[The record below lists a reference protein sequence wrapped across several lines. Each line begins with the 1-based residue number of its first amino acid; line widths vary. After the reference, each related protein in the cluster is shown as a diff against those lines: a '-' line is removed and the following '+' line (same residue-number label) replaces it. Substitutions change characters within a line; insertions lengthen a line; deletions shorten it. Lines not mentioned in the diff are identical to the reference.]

1 MTTPAAAPRKL
12 PNSTWAEI
20 RTAHASGIGL
30 RELARSM
37 GIPAGT
43 VLARARREGWTQ
55 RREHARSLA
64 VTPAAHPAR
73 TPSEAAAV
81 SIAERGQRHLQRV
94 AGIVEKTLPA
104 VERMKPGAILDRIE
118 DIDRLDK
125 IGRRTFGLDEGGSG
139 VVRIDI
145 YANVPE
151 RAIAGI
157 DVETAVMRDGVTES
171 E

>member
-1 MTTPAAAPRKL
+1 MNTQSPAPRKL

-30 RELARSM
+30 REIARKM
-37 GIPAGT
+37 NIPAGT
-43 VLARARREGWTQ
+43 VLARAKREGWT
-55 RREHARSLA
+55 RRIESAKTLARQSAPFA
-64 VTPAAHPAR
+64 VAD
-73 TPSEAAAV
+73 AAAATM
-81 SIAERGQRHLQRV
+81 AERGQRHLQRV

-125 IGRRTFGLDEGGSG
+125 IGRRTFGLDESGSG

-145 YANVPE
+145 YANAPE
-151 RAIAGI
+151 RTVEGLVI
-157 DVETAVMRDGVTES
+157 DVESAVNRDGVTES